1 MATKTVI
8 MLGTSHRHPND
19 KGHYGKVFAK
29 LEFNDDPK
37 FKDSVVD
44 LLEGI
49 ADKKITFVDTDRQV
63 GI

>member
-1 MATKTVI
+1 

-49 ADKKITFVDTDRQV
+49 ADKKITFVDTDGQV